1 MNNNTTA
8 GTSFG
13 AFIRGGTN
21 ASDFALNVN
30 NAANT
35 VTLFQVKGDGAATFS
50 NNIQLG
56 TTAGTLRIG
65 TNAGDFAT
73 FNYSGGGTSL
83 KNDWAST
90 SAFLDL
96 LANSVGFRVLGTGNA
111 TLTGTLTQGVSDER
125 FKKNI
130 ELIPNALEKIN
141 LIHGYTFEYDLENE
155 DLTYIPKLGR
165 DIGVL
170 AQEIEK
176 AIPEAVSLAPI
187 DRNEDD
193 ESKSGKNYL
202 TVNYEKI
209 IPLLIQSIKEQQA
222 QIQEL
227 SAKITQLENK

>member
-1 MNNNTTA
+1 MGA
-8 GTSFG
+8 ASGTL
-13 AFIRGGTN
+13 RLGTN
-21 ASDFALNVN
+21 AS
-30 NAANT
+30 
-35 VTLFQVKGDGAATFS
+35 
-50 NNIQLG
+50 
-56 TTAGTLRIG
+56 
-65 TNAGDFAT
+65 DFAT

-83 KNDWAST
+83 RNDWAST

-96 LANSVGFRVLGTGNA
+96 HANSVGFRVLGTGNA
-111 TLTGTLTQGVSDER
+111 TLTGTLTQGVSDQR

-176 AIPEAVSLAPI
+176 VIPEAVSIAPI

-209 IPLLIQSIKEQQA
+209 IPLLIQSIKELKA
-222 QIQEL
+222 EIDL
-227 SAKITQLENK
+227 LKGVDTNTTQ